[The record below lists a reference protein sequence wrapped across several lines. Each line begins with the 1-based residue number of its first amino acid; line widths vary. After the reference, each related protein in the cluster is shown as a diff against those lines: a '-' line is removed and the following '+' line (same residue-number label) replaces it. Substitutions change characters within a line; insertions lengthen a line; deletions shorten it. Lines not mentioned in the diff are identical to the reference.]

1 MMKKQNNVMNKSIEI
16 SFQNNKSDK
25 KDMKMLTSM
34 DIVLTILLFILMEV
48 TLLSMF
54 SIQNIKV
61 LTLIPGTIVI
71 ILLYIG
77 KRTRLSI
84 YFIVF
89 ISFIFILLLYKNHM
103 MEGFFVILNDSFQSI
118 ERNSGIVLPEYKINL
133 TGLSKVLF
141 VNVFWLYLSLC
152 ISFSL
157 FYIVKYNQMFIF
169 LICMIALFI
178 FQIIV
183 NVHPSLFYNIALFL
197 ISIFILLKS
206 FIQSPQENRVFEG
219 QIGKVLYMVSF
230 VVLFLLSASIFIML
244 SIQSTADYQK
254 NKYIDQVRSYLQ
266 TKVEDFRFEKS
277 KTNTF
282 TQGDF
287 TQLAEIEFL
296 NVPALEVIMDEPTS
310 LYLRGYVGSKYTSE
324 RWFDLDNETYYENR
338 GLYYWLNKEGLNP
351 LNQLSMINSMN
362 EEDEKIGEKINVT
375 INNINGNSKYLYTP
389 YELSSDVEKFEK
401 VQLSDYSMISSNQFF
416 GNRIYQ
422 YEINSELI
430 VKYPSL
436 ANTIYKQRTNEK
448 IENYL
453 RNESHYN
460 EYVYQHF
467 TELPH
472 NIQNMLKAH
481 IDVKSNS
488 NPTHISYEEAIEFVR
503 TYLYRTI
510 TYKVNPTPLPEGQDF
525 ITHLLE
531 SSQEGYATHFATAAT
546 LMFRYLNIPARYVEG
561 YLVTPKDIE
570 DKNNFEKIEITGKNA
585 HAWPEIYIDEIG
597 WIPIEVTPPYYH
609 VMAQTDLSDYP
620 KGDSEKD
627 LGSLIEASGGGADD
641 SSQKVSD
648 KQKENKKD
656 PKKDKHESVWGDYKL
671 YLYLLLI
678 IITLFIMSY
687 VTNKRFKL
695 YRLKQSFLH
704 SHVNSAAKKI
714 FSYILYLLQYD
725 GLKKRGGSV
734 HANEKDLFDKYGK
747 EYATKYKQ
755 AVQIYQKAVYSKKG
769 ITEENRQFLIDF
781 MEETLLHITKSKNLI
796 KRVKMRFWDAVY

>member
-1 MMKKQNNVMNKSIEI
+1 
-16 SFQNNKSDK
+16 
-25 KDMKMLTSM
+25 
-34 DIVLTILLFILMEV
+34 
-48 TLLSMF
+48 
-54 SIQNIKV
+54 
-61 LTLIPGTIVI
+61 
-71 ILLYIG
+71 
-77 KRTRLSI
+77 
-84 YFIVF
+84 
-89 ISFIFILLLYKNHM
+89 
-103 MEGFFVILNDSFQSI
+103 
-118 ERNSGIVLPEYKINL
+118 
-133 TGLSKVLF
+133 
-141 VNVFWLYLSLC
+141 
-152 ISFSL
+152 
-157 FYIVKYNQMFIF
+157 
-169 LICMIALFI
+169 
-178 FQIIV
+178 
-183 NVHPSLFYNIALFL
+183 
-197 ISIFILLKS
+197 FILLKS

-561 YLVTPKDIE
+561 YLVTPKD
-570 DKNNFEKIEITGKNA
+570 
-585 HAWPEIYIDEIG
+585 
-597 WIPIEVTPPYYH
+597 
-609 VMAQTDLSDYP
+609 
-620 KGDSEKD
+620 
-627 LGSLIEASGGGADD
+627 
-641 SSQKVSD
+641 
-648 KQKENKKD
+648 
-656 PKKDKHESVWGDYKL
+656 
-671 YLYLLLI
+671 
-678 IITLFIMSY
+678 
-687 VTNKRFKL
+687 
-695 YRLKQSFLH
+695 
-704 SHVNSAAKKI
+704 
-714 FSYILYLLQYD
+714 
-725 GLKKRGGSV
+725 
-734 HANEKDLFDKYGK
+734 
-747 EYATKYKQ
+747 
-755 AVQIYQKAVYSKKG
+755 
-769 ITEENRQFLIDF
+769 
-781 MEETLLHITKSKNLI
+781 
-796 KRVKMRFWDAVY
+796 

>member
-1 MMKKQNNVMNKSIEI
+1 
-16 SFQNNKSDK
+16 
-25 KDMKMLTSM
+25 MKMLTSM

-430 VKYPSL
+430 VKYPS
-436 ANTIYKQRTNEK
+436 
-448 IENYL
+448 
-453 RNESHYN
+453 
-460 EYVYQHF
+460 
-467 TELPH
+467 
-472 NIQNMLKAH
+472 
-481 IDVKSNS
+481 
-488 NPTHISYEEAIEFVR
+488 
-503 TYLYRTI
+503 
-510 TYKVNPTPLPEGQDF
+510 
-525 ITHLLE
+525 
-531 SSQEGYATHFATAAT
+531 
-546 LMFRYLNIPARYVEG
+546 
-561 YLVTPKDIE
+561 
-570 DKNNFEKIEITGKNA
+570 
-585 HAWPEIYIDEIG
+585 
-597 WIPIEVTPPYYH
+597 
-609 VMAQTDLSDYP
+609 
-620 KGDSEKD
+620 
-627 LGSLIEASGGGADD
+627 
-641 SSQKVSD
+641 
-648 KQKENKKD
+648 
-656 PKKDKHESVWGDYKL
+656 
-671 YLYLLLI
+671 
-678 IITLFIMSY
+678 
-687 VTNKRFKL
+687 
-695 YRLKQSFLH
+695 
-704 SHVNSAAKKI
+704 
-714 FSYILYLLQYD
+714 
-725 GLKKRGGSV
+725 
-734 HANEKDLFDKYGK
+734 
-747 EYATKYKQ
+747 
-755 AVQIYQKAVYSKKG
+755 
-769 ITEENRQFLIDF
+769 
-781 MEETLLHITKSKNLI
+781 
-796 KRVKMRFWDAVY
+796 

>member
-1 MMKKQNNVMNKSIEI
+1 
-16 SFQNNKSDK
+16 
-25 KDMKMLTSM
+25 MKMLTSM

-488 NPTHISYEEAIEFVR
+488 NLNHISYEEAIEFVR